1 MNFQPYNY
9 TAEVLEVGDGDT
21 YTLRVDLGLHMF
33 TVRTIRLLGIDTPE
47 VKKYKGR
54 YKYPEEII
62 IGKQITEWVRKRIE
76 GKTVRIWTQLDEDD
90 VYGRLLGDIEYEVD
104 GEWIHLNQQMLA
116 LGFDKTVVQEKLESS
131 TTIEIPA

>member
-1 MNFQPYNY
+1 MNFQQYNY

-21 YTLRVDLGLHMF
+21 YTLRINLGLF
-33 TVRTIRLLGIDTPE
+33 IYPVRSIRLLGIDTPE

-54 YKYPEEII
+54 YKYPEEIE
-62 IGKQITEWVRKRIE
+62 IGKQITEWVRNRIE
-76 GKTVRIWTQLDEDD
+76 GKKVRIYTQLDEAD
-90 VYGRLLGDIEYEVD
+90 VYGRLLGDIEYEYN
-104 GEWIHLNQQMLA
+104 GEWIHLNQQMLD